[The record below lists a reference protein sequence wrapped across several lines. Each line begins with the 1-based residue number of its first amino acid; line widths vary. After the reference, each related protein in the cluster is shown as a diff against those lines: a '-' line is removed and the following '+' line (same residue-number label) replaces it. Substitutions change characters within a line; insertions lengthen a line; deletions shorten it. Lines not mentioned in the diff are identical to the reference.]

1 MAITVSRNHRKH
13 RPQEG
18 REVGHALLTHVHDW
32 IHVSDSTTIY
42 CCVEFAAARYA
53 KALSHCAKFVDLGPD
68 DLKEVNEM
76 KLTLNLNLS
85 LAYLKL
91 ENPDQALRYAN
102 DALALDEN
110 HTKALYRRASV
121 YYEKKN
127 WEAATKDLKKAF
139 QDAPEDKAIQ
149 KLQEKVDAQIKRQK
163 LKEKKMAQK
172 MFS

>member
-1 MAITVSRNHRKH
+1 MSLLRSTLVSTFNLFSVSRS
-13 RPQEG
+13 
-18 REVGHALLTHVHDW
+18 LTLFK
-32 IHVSDSTTIY
+32 T
-42 CCVEFAAARYA
+42 EFAAARYA
-53 KALSHCAKFVDLGPD
+53 KALSHCAKFVDLGPED
-68 DLKEVNEM
+68 VKEVNDM
-76 KLTLNLNLS
+76 KLTLNLNLA

-127 WEAATKDLKKAF
+127 WEAASKDLKKALK
-139 QDAPEDKAIQ
+139 DAPEDKAIQ